1 MNISKFFKNK
11 FAYFLII
18 PSVLVI
24 FFFLVSPIVTGIY
37 LSLFKV
43 SLAGSKDFVGFNNYL
58 LLFNEPRFLENL
70 KLTIIYLFGNL
81 ILSVPLSY
89 IAAFVINSK
98 LKGIGI
104 LRALYLLPWIIAPVV
119 SVVLFRTLVDPN
131 IGPVPYLID
140 LLFGKT
146 VILLGNQ
153 VSAMIVIIIH
163 SVWRSF
169 PFMMLLLSTGLSAI
183 PSEVIDASKV
193 DGTNRWQRFRFII
206 FPLTRIHLLIVML
219 VISLWTIQDVEGI
232 YALTQG
238 GPGYSTEVTA
248 IRLFKE
254 GFLNFDLG
262 LGSTIG
268 IILMFMGLI
277 LLYINSIVSK
287 KSKDITL

>member
-1 MNISKFFKNK
+1 MSGFFKNR

-18 PSVLVI
+18 PSVIVI
-24 FFFLVSPIVTGIY
+24 FFFLVSPVITGIY

-43 SLAGSKDFVGFNNYL
+43 SLNGIKEFTGLNNYI
-58 LLFNEPRFLENL
+58 LLFKEPRFLENL
-70 KLTIIYLFGNL
+70 RLTLVYLIGNL
-81 ILSVPLSY
+81 VLSVPLSY
-89 IAAFVINSK
+89 AAAFIVNSK

-131 IGPVPYLID
+131 IGPIPYLID
-140 LLFGKT
+140 LITGKT
-146 VILLGNQ
+146 IILLGNQ
-153 VSAMIVIIIH
+153 ITAMIVIIIH

-183 PSEVIDASKV
+183 PPEVIDAAKV
-193 DGTNRWQRFRFII
+193 DGTGRWQRFRYII

-268 IILMFMGLI
+268 MILMSLGLI
-277 LLYINSIVSK
+277 ILYINSIIAK
-287 KSKDITL
+287 RSKDITI